1 MQPDD
6 RDVDLVAAPPG
17 RGSPSVAVVLA
28 VAALLA
34 FGCVHDVA
42 LLRAVDFAGRRHRSP
57 QRRQLTNEGA
67 GVIAPVAA
75 G

>member
-1 MQPDD
+1 
-6 RDVDLVAAPPG
+6 
-17 RGSPSVAVVLA
+17 VLA

-42 LLRAVDFAGRRHRSP
+42 LLRAVDFAVRRHRSP